1 MIHFVAVRRGKPARQ
16 AARSGRSSAG
26 KENLGHELPYGKLAL
41 PQVLLC
47 EKAQQ
52 KFLRFGPLGRFR
64 GVVFWQQPPEARVDK
79 RGQTR
84 RRIDRTIRAVSVLF

>member
-41 PQVLLC
+41 SQVLLC

-52 KFLRFGPLGRFR
+52 KFLRFGPWGDS
-64 GVVFWQQPPEARVDK
+64 VVWSFGNSHQRLVWIKGDK
-79 RGQTR
+79 R
-84 RRIDRTIRAVSVLF
+84 DVE